1 MNATRRRSS
10 EIDAALPAAVPQAG
24 RRVQVRRSRVHG
36 RGVFATRG
44 LSEGEQVIE
53 YKGEVIDWEEA
64 MRRHPHDPTDPN
76 HTFYFHLD
84 NGHVIDGAVRG
95 NSARWI
101 NHACEPNCEAQEDD
115 GRIFI
120 HALRDIAAGEELFF
134 DYRLIL
140 EGRHTAKLKK
150 EYACR
155 CGAPSCRGT
164 MLGPK
169 R

>member
-10 EIDAALPAAVPQAG
+10 EIDAASPAAGPEAG
-24 RRVQVRRSRVHG
+24 RRVQVRRSTVHG
-36 RGVFATRG
+36 RGVFATRA
-44 LSEGEQVIE
+44 LAEGEQIIE

-84 NGHVIDGAVRG
+84 NGEVIDGAVRG

-101 NHACEPNCEAQEDD
+101 NHACAPNCEAQEDD

-140 EGRHTAKLKK
+140 DGRHTAKVKK